1 MQAYTNSGVIG
12 YPSRETA
19 EKGKKVINHLG
30 QAAQSLTTL
39 LISQSTKQPYR
50 GGYRPLTL
58 PSAATKSGDSS

>member
-12 YPSRETA
+12 YPPRDTA
-19 EKGKKVINHLG
+19 EKRKKVINHLG

-39 LISQSTKQPYR
+39 LISQSTSSPYR

>member
-12 YPSRETA
+12 YPSRDIA

-39 LISQSTKQPYR
+39 LISQST
-50 GGYRPLTL
+50 
-58 PSAATKSGDSS
+58 